1 VTTHLQPPATS
12 TTHTRNVMNFHD
24 NKHEPAAADMEVK
37 DHMVASVVDVPE
49 SREPVSLR
57 NLSQEELD
65 KMTKKLVRKMD
76 LIIL

>member
-1 VTTHLQPPATS
+1 MTTHLQPPATS
-12 TTHTRNVMNFHD
+12 TTHTRNIMNFDD
-24 NKHEPAAADMEVK
+24 NKHAPAADMEVK